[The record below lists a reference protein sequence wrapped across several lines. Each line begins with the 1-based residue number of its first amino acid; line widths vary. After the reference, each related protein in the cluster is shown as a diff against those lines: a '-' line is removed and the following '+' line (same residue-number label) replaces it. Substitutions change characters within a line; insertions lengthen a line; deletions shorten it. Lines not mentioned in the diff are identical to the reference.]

1 MEDILNA
8 TLAGGVA
15 IGSPCGIL
23 YLPGVALAIGCIAG
37 AISVVGFKIIGP
49 KLVDKIGLYD
59 TCGVH
64 NLHGIPGL
72 LGGIS
77 SAIIAACY
85 NLGYDLDVAAKFGSD
100 NIFAT
105 VNGSYLKQGGLQI
118 AGLFSSVAVGIA
130 FGIISGFI
138 ILTYYS
144 E

>member
-1 MEDILNA
+1 M
-8 TLAGGVA
+8 
-15 IGSPCGIL
+15 IGAPCGIL
-23 YLPGVALAIGCIAG
+23 YLPGVALAIGGVAG
-37 AISVVGFKIIGP
+37 AISVVGFKKIGP
-49 KLVDKIGLYD
+49 MLMDKIGLYD

-72 LGGIS
+72 IGGIS

-85 NLGYDLDVAAKFGSD
+85 NLGYDADVASNFGSA
-100 NIFAT
+100 NIFAA
-105 VNGSYLKQGGLQI
+105 VNGSFLKQGGLQI
-118 AGLFSSVAVGIA
+118 AGLFSSVAVGVG